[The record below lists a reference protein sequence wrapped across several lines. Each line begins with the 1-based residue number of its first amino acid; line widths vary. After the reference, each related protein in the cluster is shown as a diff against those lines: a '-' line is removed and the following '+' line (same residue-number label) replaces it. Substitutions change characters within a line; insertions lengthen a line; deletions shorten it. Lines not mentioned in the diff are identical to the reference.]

1 MLFCLLLST
10 SSCKSVY
17 DSAYYRTMEFFG
29 QEKRDILVNRV
40 DDARDSQE
48 EAKEQFASALDRF
61 RSIMQFDGGD
71 LEEIYD
77 RLSAEKERSDRRA
90 ADVKERIDEV
100 EDVATA
106 LFEEWQ
112 QELQQYGDASLRRA
126 SEDQLRQTQNEYGK
140 MIRAMQR
147 AESKMEPVLV
157 AFNDQVL
164 FLKHNLN
171 ARAIASLE
179 NTAAELQSD
188 VNNLIAE
195 MEASIDEANRF
206 IDSMRG

>member
-1 MLFCLLLST
+1 
-10 SSCKSVY
+10 
-17 DSAYYRTMEFFG
+17 MEFFG

-61 RSIMQFDGGD
+61 RSLMQFDGGD

-90 ADVKERIDEV
+90 ADVTEQIDEV
-100 EDVATA
+100 EDVANA
-106 LFEEWQ
+106 LFEEWEE
-112 QELQQYGDASLRRA
+112 ELQQYGDPELRRA
-126 SEDQLRQTQNEYGK
+126 SEDQLRQTKNEYGK

-179 NTAAELQSD
+179 NTAAELQTE
-188 VNNLIAE
+188 VTNLIAE